1 MGVAERFLVEF
12 MPGSSPGWST
22 DDRRGPALVGSG
34 TVVPSVWGMDR
45 WWHRSKG
52 LVASLRYM
60 GRCRSRQRTVGQ
72 GLYSVWHFDVIACL
86 SGGLDVWDGGHVA
99 MFFSA

>member
-1 MGVAERFLVEF
+1 MGIDTIMLDMGGDISQYLRLLFRLD
-12 MPGSSPGWST
+12 T
-22 DDRRGPALVGSG
+22 PALVWFS

-45 WWHRSKG
+45 WRHRSKG

-72 GLYSVWHFDVIACL
+72 GLYSVGHFDVTACL
-86 SGGLDVWDGGHVA
+86 SGGLDVWDGGHDT
-99 MFFSA
+99 MFFSP

>member
-1 MGVAERFLVEF
+1 MGVAECFMVEF
-12 MPGSSPGWST
+12 VPRSKPGWNT
-22 DDRRGPALVGSG
+22 DDNRSPALVWFS

-45 WWHRSKG
+45 WRHRSKG

-72 GLYSVWHFDVIACL
+72 GLYSVGHFDVTACPVSYTHL
-86 SGGLDVWDGGHVA
+86 TLPTNREV
-99 MFFSA
+99 